1 MNILNISLVY
11 EILFNM
17 KIKGESEIFKLALKD
32 LIFFKN
38 KVLQQFGAPVSGEYI
53 KGS

>member
-1 MNILNISLVY
+1 MMNILNISLVY

-32 LIFFKN
+32 LIFFK
-38 KVLQQFGAPVSGEYI
+38 I
-53 KGS
+53 KFYNNSEHPYQENT